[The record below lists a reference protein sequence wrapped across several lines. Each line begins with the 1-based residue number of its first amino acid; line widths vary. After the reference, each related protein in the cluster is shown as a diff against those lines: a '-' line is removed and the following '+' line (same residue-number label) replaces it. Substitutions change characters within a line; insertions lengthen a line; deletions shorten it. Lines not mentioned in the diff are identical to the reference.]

1 MTTAIPNKQFPLL
14 AEIIAQTGLYAQ
26 IPISDVAPVLF
37 SLILHGPSDIYCAG
51 CKRMSVFRAI
61 QTPSKIVTHIES
73 PPILIS
79 LKSPSVKSKELKHED
94 RDFTL
99 ELNCTRFAT
108 HRIRV
113 MFRVEQDTL
122 MKIGQYPSVADLQLH
137 QLAKYDGV
145 LAESMR
151 RDFAR
156 AIGLNAHGIGIGA
169 FVYLR
174 RIFESLIEES
184 HQAAFAEQGWDDD
197 LFERSKTDE
206 RIRLLKHRLPELLVS
221 NAAIYSILSKG
232 IHSLTDDEC
241 LEHYATIKL
250 GIELI
255 LDEKISHEQTE
266 LAKKKLTSEISRIQS
281 KLK

>member
-1 MTTAIPNKQFPLL
+1 MTTAKSDRHFPPL
-14 AEIIAQTGLYAQ
+14 AELVAQTGLYAP
-26 IPISDVAPVLF
+26 IPISDIAPALLFLVLN
-37 SLILHGPSDIYCAG
+37 GASDIYCPE
-51 CKRMSVFRAI
+51 CKRMSVFRVLQPA
-61 QTPSKIVTHIES
+61 SNIVSNIKS
-73 PPILIS
+73 PPILKN
-79 LKSPSVKSKELKHED
+79 LSPKPKDFKHED

-99 ELNCTRFAT
+99 ELNCTRLAT
-108 HRIRV
+108 HRILV
-113 MFRVEQDTL
+113 IFRVAQDTL
-122 MKIGQYPSVADLQLH
+122 IKIGQYPSVADLQLD
-137 QLAKYDGV
+137 QLSKYDGV

-151 RDFAR
+151 KDFAR

-184 HQAAFAEQGWDDD
+184 HKAVLGEPGWDDD
-197 LFERSKTDE
+197 LFQRSKTDD
-206 RIRLLKHRLPELLVS
+206 RIRLLKHKLPELLVA

-255 LDEKISHEQTE
+255 LDEKISREQTD
-266 LAKKKLTSEISRIQS
+266 LAKKQLTSEISRIQS